1 MAVEW
6 KETVLAPSHT
16 LIESQLTRCLE
27 FTQFTRPG
35 ALGTY
40 CFDPKLDN
48 GHWGID
54 PQTFKYGSYALGKIG
69 AAVVVIWL

>member
-27 FTQFTRPG
+27 SFTQFTRPG

-48 GHWGID
+48 GHWGMTLKRSSTVAMHWERLA
-54 PQTFKYGSYALGKIG
+54 QLSL
-69 AAVVVIWL
+69 